1 MIGVGHGVQGVE
13 CWNHFAPTNES
24 GTCNSRLIRGPAVRC
39 TLDAMGLYF
48 GADLL
53 LDRIERA
60 RGARFQN
67 RQAAFLAIIRPL
79 AVIAFGVMRRLR
91 A

>member
-1 MIGVGHGVQGVE
+1 MTQRVRIIE
-13 CWNHFAPTNES
+13 A
-24 GTCNSRLIRGPAVRC
+24 GPR
-39 TLDAMGLYF
+39 DGLQ
-48 GADLL
+48 L
-53 LDRIERA
+53 LDSPA
-60 RGARFQN
+60 WGAGGGVFASLRFQN